1 MIHTELLKGALE
13 GSDTAP
19 DAIVEADAT
28 GNSKDRGAAN
38 KEAAK
43 YRARLRDAE
52 AKRDELT
59 ERLATLQRGQA
70 ETLAREYLADPSDL
84 WRDGIEL
91 TALLDDDGNLD
102 PARVAEV
109 AQETVA
115 AHRHWAAQRP
125 PKRNP
130 AGSGGGFKSGAT
142 GTDNYR
148 QAPSWHKVLNTT
160 RGDA

>member
-1 MIHTELLKGALE
+1 ME

-115 AHRHWAAQRP
+115 AHRHWAAQLRE
-125 PKRNP
+125 
-130 AGSGGGFKSGAT
+130 AQSGGQWRGLQTALPAPTTTDKPRRGTRCSTQLEAT
-142 GTDNYR
+142 PDR
-148 QAPSWHKVLNTT
+148 QI
-160 RGDA
+160 

>member
-1 MIHTELLKGALE
+1 MIGTEFVEGALE

-19 DAIVEADAT
+19 GAMADTDAT
-28 GNSKDRGAAN
+28 ADSRDRAAAN

-43 YRARLRDAE
+43 YRTRLRE
-52 AKRDELT
+52 VEGERDQLT

-70 ETLAREYLADPSDL
+70 EALAREYLADPADL
-84 WRDGIEL
+84 WRDGVEL
-91 TALLDDDGNLD
+91 NALLDDDGNLD
-102 PARVAEV
+102 PGKVAEV
-109 AQETVA
+109 AQATVA

-130 AGSGGGFKSGAT
+130 AGSGGGLKSGAT

-160 RGDA
+160 RGDV